1 MCIRASRSL
10 PDLFIE
16 RLGWEE
22 HVLELK
28 NVSYT
33 VKAGQDS
40 YDDRDHDIIRDLSL
54 TVEEGKLIVIT
65 GPNGGGKSTLSKLI
79 MGIEQPTAGTITF
92 DGVDITRMPI
102 DERARLGIG
111 YGFQQP
117 ARFTGMKV
125 AKLIRLA
132 SGEKH
137 MGAAAC
143 NKYLSAVGLCSAS
156 YLDRDVDKSLS
167 GGELKRIEIATILA
181 RNPKLAIFDEPEAGI
196 DLWSFDKLTATF
208 EELHRTQPDH
218 TILIIS
224 HQERIMQ
231 MADEIIVVKDGQ
243 VARRGTRD
251 DIYPT
256 LMFSKNQDPACG
268 FTPAAEA
275 VTY

>member
-1 MCIRASRSL
+1 M
-10 PDLFIE
+10 
-16 RLGWEE
+16 
-22 HVLELK
+22 LELR

-33 VKAGQDS
+33 VRAGQDS
-40 YDDRDHDIIRDLSL
+40 YDDRDHDIIRDVSL
-54 TVEEGKLIVIT
+54 TLGAGTLAVVT

-79 MGIEQPTAGTITF
+79 MGIEQPTSGQILF
-92 DGVDITRMPI
+92 DGADITHMPI

-125 AKLIRLA
+125 SKLIRLA
-132 SGEKH
+132 SAERLS
-137 MGAAAC
+137 ATAC
-143 NKYLSAVGLCSAS
+143 NKYLSAVGLCTAS

-196 DLWSFDKLTATF
+196 DLWSFDRLTSTF

-218 TILIIS
+218 SILIIS

-243 VARRGTRD
+243 IARRGSREE
-251 DIYPT
+251 IYPT
-256 LMFSKNQDPACG
+256 LMFSKNQDPSCA
-268 FTPAAEA
+268 FTRAAEA